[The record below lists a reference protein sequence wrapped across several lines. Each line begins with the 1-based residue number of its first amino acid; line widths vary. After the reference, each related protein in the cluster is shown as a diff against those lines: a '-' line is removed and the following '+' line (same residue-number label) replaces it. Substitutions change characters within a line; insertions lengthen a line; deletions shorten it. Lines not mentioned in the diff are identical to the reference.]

1 MQLINDSEP
10 AYDNL
15 IRPLNSLSLLGIVK
29 DLWEWRDKVTLV
41 VDELKSLGLS
51 LMIFVIIA
59 VIAFPHLVS
68 SRQVL
73 LLRFRSIER
82 QVWAGLSSTSHQV
95 IPPASTGSER
105 IQNSKLVTGRWVEH
119 KCRFIMNSLPGWRLC
134 LW

>member
-82 QVWAGLSSTSHQV
+82 QV
-95 IPPASTGSER
+95 
-105 IQNSKLVTGRWVEH
+105 
-119 KCRFIMNSLPGWRLC
+119 
-134 LW
+134 